1 MRAKSFACV
10 LAVFFAVLALG
21 GGCSKEENTLVY
33 SKTKLKGVTNL
44 RAFSAGAN
52 SVGLIWSPT
61 PDTSNDQ
68 FIAIKVT
75 ARVGTTEWSSTTLPK
90 NTAETFVVMDFLNEG
105 TVYTFEVVC
114 KAADNSANYTDSDP
128 ARITWA
134 PARRLNNDNAVKV
147 YEVAAPDSNGLQ
159 LFDGIGPHVF
169 SSRVPA
175 YQPIIDV
182 VLDSTASGIVIMKSA
197 HLNRFGGG
205 TRRTK
210 FSTFD
215 TLASTFNYGRVAP
228 PDPSTYVRDSIF
240 IGPEIITSGRVYY
253 VVTQDGN
260 YARILLE
267 KNSPTPGEPGSLLFG
282 QAPNR
287 YLRIR
292 VSYQTSAGVI
302 YAKPAVNG
310 AGTVPAQ

>member
-1 MRAKSFACV
+1 MRAKKTASVLTLFA
-10 LAVFFAVLALG
+10 AVIALG
-21 GGCSKEENTLVY
+21 VGCSKEENTLIY
-33 SKTKLKGVTNL
+33 NKTKLRGVTNL

-52 SVGLIWSPT
+52 SVGLLWSAT
-61 PDTSNDQ
+61 PDTSNNQ
-68 FIAIKVT
+68 FNAIRVT
-75 ARVGTTEWSSTTLPK
+75 AKTGTAEWSSMTLPK
-90 NTAETFVVMDFLNEG
+90 NTFESVVIVDFLNEG

-114 KAADNSANYTDSDP
+114 KAIDNSVNYADSDP
-128 ARITWA
+128 VRISWA
-134 PARRLNNDNAVKV
+134 PARRLNGDIAVKV

-175 YQPIIDV
+175 YQPVLDV
-182 VLDSTASGIVIMKSA
+182 VIDSTASGIVIMKSA
-197 HLNRFGGG
+197 HLNRFGGS

-215 TLASTFNYGRVAP
+215 TLANTFNYGRIAP

-260 YARILLE
+260 YARLLLE

-282 QAPNR
+282 QAPDR

-292 VSYQTSAGVI
+292 VSYQTSAMII
-302 YAKPAVNG
+302 YAKPGSGGPKA
-310 AGTVPAQ
+310 TSAQ